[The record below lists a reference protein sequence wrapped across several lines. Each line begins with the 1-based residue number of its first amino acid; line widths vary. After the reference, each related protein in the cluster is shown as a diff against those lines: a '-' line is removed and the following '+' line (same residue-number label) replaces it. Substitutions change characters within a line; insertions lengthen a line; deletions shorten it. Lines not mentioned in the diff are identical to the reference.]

1 MIIKTI
7 KLKISIIKELFNIV
21 LNNLFNKK
29 PYFCILIIKSM
40 IFKWSN
46 LKANLLKG
54 VRDKTILELHHCFI
68 TF

>member
-54 VRDKTILELHHCFI
+54 V
-68 TF
+68 